1 RRVRAGD
8 DRGSRQVRAA
18 PGQAARDQ
26 EREADRPPARARAYA
41 GSNPGSLSGRWHRN
55 ARPGKALSGQPWHG
69 ADTAQPR
76 SLTTQTAPSKSELS
90 VKIKK
95 ISETATGEKIF
106 LGIDSGHSGSHRG
119 IDRCI
124 DGKVSTR
131 RTGSAAANIDDTTL
145 GRLEHWSKQPTHA
158 HSRKT
163 SAHNHLSKPDQ
174 AGR

>member
-1 RRVRAGD
+1 MRSRSSSICISRAWTRPRPRARRDDGGIRRVRAGD

-106 LGIDSGHSGSHRG
+106 LGIDSGHSGS
-119 IDRCI
+119 
-124 DGKVSTR
+124 
-131 RTGSAAANIDDTTL
+131 
-145 GRLEHWSKQPTHA
+145 P
-158 HSRKT
+158 
-163 SAHNHLSKPDQ
+163 
-174 AGR
+174 